1 MDNLY
6 RIISE
11 VFNIDIDDIDDE
23 SGPNEIEGWDSL
35 GQLRLIS
42 ALEAHYKVTF
52 EIAEI
57 FKIFKIG
64 DIAKLLKD
72 RGVI

>member
-6 RIISE
+6 KIISE
-11 VFNIDIDDIDDE
+11 VFEIDINDINDE
-23 SGPNEIEGWDSL
+23 LGPNEIETWDSL

-57 FKIFKIG
+57 FKIFKIK
-64 DIAKLLKD
+64 DIVKLLKK
-72 RGVI
+72 RGLI